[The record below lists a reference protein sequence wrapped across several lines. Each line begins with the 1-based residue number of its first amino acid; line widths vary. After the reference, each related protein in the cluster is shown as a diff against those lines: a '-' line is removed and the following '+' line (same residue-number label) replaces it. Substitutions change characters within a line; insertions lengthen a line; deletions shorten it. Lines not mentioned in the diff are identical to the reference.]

1 MRLAGTVLKA
11 KTMIFAFT
19 TVLDK
24 IKDYWKLQMF
34 QGGRVDLG
42 FTLGDGSGRLRSQCW
57 ESHNTFGVLYFIL
70 PTPKKVIDKGFVH
83 KLVL

>member
-1 MRLAGTVLKA
+1 
-11 KTMIFAFT
+11 MIFAFT

-42 FTLGDGSGRLRSQCW
+42 FTLGDGSGRLRSQC
-57 ESHNTFGVLYFIL
+57 
-70 PTPKKVIDKGFVH
+70 
-83 KLVL
+83 